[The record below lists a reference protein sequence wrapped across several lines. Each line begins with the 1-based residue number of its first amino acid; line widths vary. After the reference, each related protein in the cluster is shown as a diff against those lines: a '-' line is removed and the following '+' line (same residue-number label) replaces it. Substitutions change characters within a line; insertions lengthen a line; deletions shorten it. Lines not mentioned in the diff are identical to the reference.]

1 MNFLDSELRR
11 VNREIRR
18 MKAAKRA
25 LAKLD
30 RAMREKGL

>member
-18 MKAAKRA
+18 MKAATRA

-30 RAMREKGL
+30 RAMREKGI